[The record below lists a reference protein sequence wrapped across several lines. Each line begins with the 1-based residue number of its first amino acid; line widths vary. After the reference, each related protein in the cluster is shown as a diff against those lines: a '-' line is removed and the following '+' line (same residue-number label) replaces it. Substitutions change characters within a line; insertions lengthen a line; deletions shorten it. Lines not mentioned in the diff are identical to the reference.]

1 MWKIRGKSK
10 KTYFWV
16 LMLLKYR
23 YLLRLN
29 SDKSHTVFQRH
40 YDKMQT
46 QTIMTLQE
54 IIKENTISTNRKGED
69 WWMEIH

>member
-1 MWKIRGKSK
+1 MKDKREIIKENIFLSSHV
-10 KTYFWV
+10 TQE
-16 LMLLKYR
+16 KYR

-54 IIKENTISTNRKGED
+54 IIKENTVSTNRKGED
-69 WWMEIH
+69 W